1 MRTKLIIAAALAVL
15 LAAAGATLAFAN
27 GDGSSGD
34 DNGEAK
40 TFTVFTKT
48 DQQHIVDVAPEGLSL
63 GDQLVF
69 SDVVSETRG
78 GAATGSTGVTC
89 TIVNVSADRKT
100 AANLCDATLS
110 VSAGQISVQ
119 GLVTI
124 TEGTT
129 APPFDLP
136 VVGGTGEFEGA
147 GGHVTVEDLSETE
160 SKLTFH
166 LLLEE

>member
-27 GDGSSGD
+27 GDGSAD
-34 DNGEAK
+34 DDAA
-40 TFTVFTKT
+40 TVITLFTRT
-48 DQQHIVDVAPEGLSL
+48 DQEHLVDVAPEGLSL

-78 GAATGSTGVTC
+78 GEATGSTGVSC
-89 TIVNVSADRKT
+89 TIVNVAKDGKT
-100 AANLCDATLS
+100 GANLCDATLS
-110 VSAGQISVQ
+110 VSAGQIAVQ
-119 GLVTI
+119 GLVTV
-124 TEGTT
+124 TEGVLN
-129 APPFDLP
+129 PPFDLA
-136 VVGGTGEFEGA
+136 VVGGTGEYEGA

-166 LLLEE
+166 LLLED

>member
-27 GDGSSGD
+27 GDGSGDD
-34 DNGEAK
+34 DNGAK
-40 TFTVFTKT
+40 VITLFTRT
-48 DQQHIVDVAPEGLSL
+48 DQEHIVDVAPDGLSL
-63 GDQLVF
+63 GDQIVF

-78 GAATGSTGVTC
+78 GAPTGSTGVAC
-89 TIVNVSADRKT
+89 TIVNVGKDGKT

-110 VSAGQISVQ
+110 VSAGQIAVQ

-124 TEGTT
+124 TEGTMT
-129 APPFDLP
+129 PPFDLA

-166 LLLEE
+166 LLLDD